1 MRRAIIVAAV
11 LAFGALGAMSPAGAR
26 TPTLTA
32 ARDMSATAKPANHLE
47 ANQTVTVS
55 WKGFRVAPMRN
66 GGQIRVLTCTP
77 AWVSEG
83 ISACYNNP
91 AYTAGANPSA
101 RGSFQV
107 KVYEGEIP
115 NAGSCG
121 SSSADNDCVFLVFGT
136 DKHDRTIT
144 VDEAAAAITFALH

>member
-1 MRRAIIVAAV
+1 MRRVAIVPVVIVTA
-11 LAFGALGAMSPAGAR
+11 LLALGGPASAGE
-26 TPTLTA
+26 
-32 ARDMSATAKPANHLE
+32 MSATAKPAKHL
-47 ANQTVTVS
+47 AADQTVTVS

-77 AWVSEG
+77 SWVSEG

-91 AYTAGANPSA
+91 NYTAGANPSA

-107 KVYEGEIP
+107 KVYKGVVP

-121 SSSADNDCVFLVFGT
+121 TSSADNDCVLLVFGT
-136 DKHDRTIT
+136 DKHDRTIA
-144 VDEAAAAITFALH
+144 VDEAAAPITFALH